1 MFPKNSKEFRLLSKL
16 NTPEKVQTFLEQL
29 PFNHEKKGETC
40 MSVSRELRENKAHC
54 IEGAFL
60 ACACFML
67 AGRKPIIVNLKVKK
81 PDDDHILIIF
91 KENGYYGALSK
102 TNHAVLRYRDPIYR
116 SIRELVMSYFHEY
129 FLYSNGKKTLIGY
142 SKPINMKR
150 FGTKWITG
158 EEDVWDIA
166 EKIYDAPIT
175 KVVPD
180 KNKHLIRNATPFERK
195 ALDVQEWK
203 E

>member
-1 MFPKNSKEFRLLSKL
+1 MTVRH
-16 NTPEKVQTFLEQL
+16 V
-29 PFNHEKKGETC
+29 
-40 MSVSRELRENKAHC
+40 LRENKAHC

-67 AGRKPIIVNLKVKK
+67 SGRKPIIVSLKVKK

-102 TNHAVLRYRDPIYR
+102 TNHPVLRYRDPIYR

-129 FLYSNGKKTLIGY
+129 FLYANGKKTLVGY
-142 SKPINMKR
+142 TKPINMKR
-150 FGTKWITG
+150 FGTKWITE

-166 EKIYDAPIT
+166 AKIYYAPIS

-180 KNKHLIRNATPFERK
+180 KNKRRIRNATLFERK
-195 ALDVQEWK
+195 SLDVQEWK
-203 E
+203 